1 MRTFQKI
8 VLGTKMTFRF
18 YDLEKHGNAGS
29 GENKK
34 YKKGKLV
41 LALKT
46 KKRTTKG
53 KIEFIAHCN
62 EMSMKGE

>member
-1 MRTFQKI
+1 
-8 VLGTKMTFRF
+8 MTFRF

-29 GENKK
+29 GENKI

-46 KKRTTKG
+46 KKKN
-53 KIEFIAHCN
+53 N
-62 EMSMKGE
+62 EGENWVYSAL

>member
-1 MRTFQKI
+1 
-8 VLGTKMTFRF
+8 MTFRF

-29 GENKK
+29 GENKI

-46 KKRTTKG
+46 KKEQRRG
-53 KIEFIAHCN
+53 KL
-62 EMSMKGE
+62 SL